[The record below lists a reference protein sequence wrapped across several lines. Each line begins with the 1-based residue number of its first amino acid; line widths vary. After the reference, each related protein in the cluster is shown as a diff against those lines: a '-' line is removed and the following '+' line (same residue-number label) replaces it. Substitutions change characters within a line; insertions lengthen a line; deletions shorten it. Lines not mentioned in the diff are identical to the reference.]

1 MMNILVSA
9 LLIGVWI
16 LSGVLAPDKLRAAPG
31 GGRAMHTDNPK
42 SVRVFEGARFAL
54 LFAGL
59 CLIVSIPLTAI
70 GVETVG
76 SAISGIVGAIA
87 GGSVAASFAALGL
100 ILAVVGLAFD
110 LIDAELDRLGRV
122 CLIAVPFLAAVAQGN
137 FADSVNGVTG
147 GLQQSALASLSG
159 LFT

>member
-16 LSGVLAPDKLRAAPG
+16 LSGLLAPPKLRAAPG

-42 SVRVFEGARFAL
+42 PVRVFEGARFTL

-59 CLIVSIPLTAI
+59 CLIVSIPLTWF
-70 GVETVG
+70 GVANVG
-76 SAISGIVGAIA
+76 SAIGGIVGAIT
-87 GGSVAASFAALGL
+87 GGPVAAGFAALFL
-100 ILAVVGLAFD
+100 VLAVVGVGLD
-110 LIDAELDRLGRV
+110 LFDAELDRLGRV
-122 CLIAVPFLAAVAQGN
+122 CLIAIPFLTAVAQGN
-137 FADSVNGVTG
+137 FADGVNGVTG
-147 GLQQSALASLSG
+147 GLQQSAMASLSG